1 MHSRGCRRRGP
12 VASRSPARRPRSAT
26 RRPAC
31 PGASGVR
38 PVPWN
43 PRRPRR
49 RARPRRPDP
58 RHGPPTAGSPL
69 LGRPAAPP
77 KSTVPPRT
85 AADGPGPRI
94 RAGAASEETAEPR
107 AHRRVPP
114 DTTCRAGQ
122 GLQCGSRVN
131 PDQGKAMIWRV
142 RSGAPDLPEA
152 AAPAHRKRTP
162 PAPAPGA
169 WTGTAPPYRVT
180 ASRRTAPLKPPHRL
194 EQGDAPV
201 ARLVTQFPGRLF

>member
-77 KSTVPPRT
+77 KSTVPPRS
-85 AADGPGPRI
+85 AADGPRPRI

-114 DTTCRAGQ
+114 NTTCRAGQ

-142 RSGAPDLPEA
+142 RSGAAGPAGSGGTRPPEA
-152 AAPAHRKRTP
+152 DAASTGSGRVDGKGASVPRHRVKKNR
-162 PAPAPGA
+162 AP
-169 WTGTAPPYRVT
+169 
-180 ASRRTAPLKPPHRL
+180 
-194 EQGDAPV
+194 
-201 ARLVTQFPGRLF
+201 